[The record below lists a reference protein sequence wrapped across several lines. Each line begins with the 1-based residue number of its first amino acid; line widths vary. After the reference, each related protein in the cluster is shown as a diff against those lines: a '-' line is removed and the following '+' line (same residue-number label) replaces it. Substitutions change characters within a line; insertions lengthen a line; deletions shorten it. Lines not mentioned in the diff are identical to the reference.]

1 MKQEE
6 NGEAI
11 VKKGEAEK
19 EKYLKE
25 TVAFKVKDAMRKG

>member
-6 NGEAI
+6 NGEATG
-11 VKKGEAEK
+11 KKGEAEK